1 MVELKCV
8 GAIKFTR
15 LLISIGMRPERLSQF
30 SEECWML
37 MKNCWHGEPAK
48 RPLLGVVEPKLRSIL
63 EHEKLK
69 ETAAPSD
76 SKSSRY
82 EFQRKYYKKLF
93 FQNL

>member
-15 LLISIGMRPERLSQF
+15 LLISIGVRPERLSQF

-37 MKNCWHGEPAK
+37 MKNCWHGEPSK

-82 EFQRKYYKKLF
+82 GF
-93 FQNL
+93 